1 MKASKVSSGFF
12 CLLSSLV
19 LLVSV
24 AASTVHA
31 AEGAEAK
38 AEGKT
43 EAKTEVPG
51 DSKKTKHFEIVEGTA
66 NLSGEPGADSAKAR
80 AEWKTAC
87 DDWKS
92 ETKALNKSNQV
103 VSLVCGKA
111 DCAYQENG
119 SYVCSSIAAYTL
131 KIEGVRVPPPPVATP
146 VPKQEAKQDPLIETA
161 PPPLVVEVTP
171 PPQRGFIWAP
181 GYWVWSGTR
190 HVWYPGRW
198 IAERPGYS
206 WYGHRWVHR
215 DNGWYFESDR
225 WDRRR

>member
-1 MKASKVSSGFF
+1 MKASKMSFF
-12 CLLSSLV
+12 FGLALLAPIFMSP
-19 LLVSV
+19 
-24 AASTVHA
+24 AYA
-31 AEGAEAK
+31 AEGADSKAEAK
-38 AEGKT
+38 S
-43 EAKTEVPG
+43 EAKTEVPANAPS
-51 DSKKTKHFEIVEGTA
+51 DTKKSKHFEIVEGTA

-146 VPKQEAKQDPLIETA
+146 VPKQEAKQEPLIDTA

-181 GYWVWSGTR
+181 GYWVWAGSR

-198 IAERPGYS
+198 IAERPGYY
-206 WYGHRWVHR
+206 WHGHQWVHR
-215 DNGWYFESDR
+215 DNGWYFESGR
-225 WDRRR
+225 WDRRRR